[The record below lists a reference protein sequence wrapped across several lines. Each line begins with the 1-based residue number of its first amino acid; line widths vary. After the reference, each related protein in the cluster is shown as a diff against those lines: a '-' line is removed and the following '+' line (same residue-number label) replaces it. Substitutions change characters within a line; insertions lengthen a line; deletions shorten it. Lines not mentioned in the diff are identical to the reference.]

1 MDCGPLN
8 APVDGTIIE
17 RVAYTF
23 GHRIVFECKSPGY
36 EMKGSKIRTCLSN
49 GQWSGSRTTCESKY
63 FITTARAKYNP
74 EFNYS

>member
-17 RVAYTF
+17 RVAYTY

-36 EMKGSKIRTCLSN
+36 EMTGSKIRTCQSD
-49 GQWSGSRTTCESKY
+49 GQWSGSLTTCESKY
-63 FITTARAKYNP
+63 FVTTGRGKYNP
-74 EFNYS
+74 E